1 MKARKL
7 FASLLTAAMLTCTT
21 SAAFACVHGMEM
33 DVNDEETESIYTAED
48 AFYDGDYRKTVG
60 HLLKIKPDMRKRTSK
75 YTKAAGED
83 KRAYLMLA
91 AAVVRLEGNVM
102 LHSAAGTSIKSS
114 KTRASNLAWATD
126 VLEHAHKSDKDD
138 IEATA
143 YLAEAYAANPKTHDK
158 AKTLLTGLAKDD
170 LMADAT
176 GWSVFAKLQ
185 HADGDVDGA
194 KASSKRCTEI
204 ARDASMCKLPALEEA
219 KATEADVEVKAKTA
233 AKKS

>member
-7 FASLLTAAMLTCTT
+7 FASLVTAVALTCTT

-33 DVNDEETESIYTAED
+33 DVNEEETESIYTAED

-60 HLLKIKPDMRKRTSK
+60 HILKIKPDMRKRTSK
-75 YTKAAGED
+75 YSKAKGED

-91 AAVVRLEGNVM
+91 AAVVRLDGNVT
-102 LHSAAGTSIKSS
+102 LHSAAGTAIKSS
-114 KTRASNLAWATD
+114 KTRAANLSWATD
-126 VLEHAHKSDKDD
+126 VLEHAHKVDKDD

-143 YLAEAYAANPKTHDK
+143 YLAEAYAANPKTQDK

-176 GWSVFAKLQ
+176 GWATLAKLQ
-185 HADGDVDGA
+185 HADGDTAGA
-194 KASSKRCTEI
+194 KTSSKRCADI

-219 KATEADVEVKAKTA
+219 K
-233 AKKS
+233 KS

>member
-91 AAVVRLEGNVM
+91 AAIGAPIG
-102 LHSAAGTSIKSS
+102 AAFIFFGTI
-114 KTRASNLAWATD
+114 D
-126 VLEHAHKSDKDD
+126 P
-138 IEATA
+138 
-143 YLAEAYAANPKTHDK
+143 YLAIPARFWLGSA
-158 AKTLLTGLAKDD
+158 LGGVIFGVG
-170 LMADAT
+170 M
-176 GWSVFAKLQ
+176 VFA
-185 HADGDVDGA
+185 GGC
-194 KASSKRCTEI
+194 ASGSLWRMGEGLSAGKP
-204 ARDASMCKLPALEEA
+204 S
-219 KATEADVEVKAKTA
+219 VE
-233 AKKS
+233 